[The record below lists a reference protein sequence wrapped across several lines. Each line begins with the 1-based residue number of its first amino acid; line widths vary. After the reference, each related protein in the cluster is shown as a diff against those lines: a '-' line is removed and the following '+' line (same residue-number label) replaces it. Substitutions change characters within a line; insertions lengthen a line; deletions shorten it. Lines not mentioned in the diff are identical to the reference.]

1 MLCTGCTGST
11 LTSTATS
18 ADTCTDNRLQLPLKC
33 NLALKVSQCAETE
46 TTPPPYIGS
55 GCSRESFGSVP
66 RNRPHAKLSTLQQ
79 MTAAAVAREKAR
91 LYAEFKR
98 HGAEGSNE
106 FMDDLA
112 PEEFLE
118 LEQLRSK

>member
-1 MLCTGCTGST
+1 M
-11 LTSTATS
+11 
-18 ADTCTDNRLQLPLKC
+18 PKH
-33 NLALKVSQCAETE
+33 
-46 TTPPPYIGS
+46 
-55 GCSRESFGSVP
+55 
-66 RNRPHAKLSTLQQ
+66 RPHAQLSALQQ

-98 HGAEGSNE
+98 HGAEGSSE

>member
-1 MLCTGCTGST
+1 M
-11 LTSTATS
+11 
-18 ADTCTDNRLQLPLKC
+18 PKHW
-33 NLALKVSQCAETE
+33 
-46 TTPPPYIGS
+46 
-55 GCSRESFGSVP
+55 
-66 RNRPHAKLSTLQQ
+66 PHAKSSILQQ

-118 LEQLRSK
+118 LEQLRAK